1 MAVWVRVDVVA
12 RVDGEIKVVRAGK
25 RIYIVNTLVL
35 SVDDAQHQ

>member
-1 MAVWVRVDVVA
+1 MPVWVKVDVVA
-12 RVDGEIKVVRAGK
+12 RVDEEVKEVRAGK